1 MGDLAQIEHLAQ
13 KLRDLDRSRPYEYW
27 TAFAYQANDL
37 LDDSSVLLTSGLVD
51 AVVEVVTC
59 DGAVRGDDDD
69 VELVDVP
76 EFACFGLCCTRHTRE
91 LVVHTE
97 VVLQG
102 DGGEGL
108 GGSFDMD
115 ALLSF
120 DRLVQAIGVA
130 ATIHDTTRLLVDD
143 HDLVV
148 HDDILVILLEE
159 GIGLEE
165 LVHGVHALALDSV
178 VGEEGFLAL
187 GELLGGETLVR
198 QVSQEAGDVGEDEE
212 GGVIRTARQEVNT
225 LVGELDAIVLLVDDE
240 VEFVGDEVHLTH
252 VVGHV
257 LFLDLEHTG
266 LDTRFAEVLDER
278 LALRHTLVGTEEE
291 EEAFFLLLL
300 IRGRDLLLRVDE
312 ELLAELALCI
322 DDGLYVGEELLE
334 ELIVTLGHRA

>member
-1 MGDLAQIEHLAQ
+1 MTLCTEDSQTTSCLDFGRELDVGTTPCHIGSDGDDARLTCLGDDLSFLLVELSIEDVVRDLAQIEHLAQ
-13 KLRDLDRSRPYEYW
+13 ELRDLDRSRPYEYW

-59 DGAVRGDDDD
+59 YGAVRGDDDD
-69 VELVDVP
+69 IKLIDVP

-130 ATIHDTTRLLVDD
+130 AAIHDTTRLFVND

-148 HDDILVILLEE
+148 HDYILVILLKE
-159 GIGLEE
+159 GVGLEE
-165 LVHGVHALALDSV
+165 LVYGVDALTLDGV
-178 VGEEGFLAL
+178 VGEQSFLAL
-187 GELLGGETLVR
+187 SELLG
-198 QVSQEAGDVGEDEE
+198 
-212 GGVIRTARQEVNT
+212 
-225 LVGELDAIVLLVDDE
+225 
-240 VEFVGDEVHLTH
+240 
-252 VVGHV
+252 
-257 LFLDLEHTG
+257 
-266 LDTRFAEVLDER
+266 
-278 LALRHTLVGTEEE
+278 
-291 EEAFFLLLL
+291 
-300 IRGRDLLLRVDE
+300 
-312 ELLAELALCI
+312 
-322 DDGLYVGEELLE
+322 
-334 ELIVTLGHRA
+334 